1 MNKLAELEE
10 LSIYDL
16 LLPAEIV
23 EAAAKTEGDKSWKT
37 LFREFLGETTFHG
50 LNYIAHDAYF
60 SIRRVIWLII
70 TMGVAALFLYLV
82 INQLVFLAGHPRAVN
97 VEIIFAD
104 DVQYPAV
111 TLCNQNYFR
120 TCAILFGVLVVKRLV
135 RMLLV
140 RPRSV
145 DVEIYY
151 AGLLYPAVTICNQNY
166 FR

>member
-1 MNKLAELEE
+1 MSGMNTNKWDILWGN
-10 LSIYDL
+10 Y
-16 LLPAEIV
+16 AEIV

-50 LNYIAHDAYF
+50 LSYIAHDAYF
-60 SIRRVIWLII
+60 SIRS
-70 TMGVAALFLYLV
+70 
-82 INQLVFLAGHPRAVN
+82 
-97 VEIIFAD
+97 
-104 DVQYPAV
+104 
-111 TLCNQNYFR
+111 

-166 FR
+166 FSGLNSGLDTRLRTKFMLAQLNAVTAILGVRLKTGLTAEYNMLPYGILDLE